1 MNAQGKDSNCI
12 ALMADVAHPVASI
25 DMRLQF
31 DPAGMIHWPGSE
43 DLSFELMR
51 LLGLAQEGGSRISE
65 CLLAASRIDA
75 RDNDSWHR
83 EWRRMADVSNE
94 RANAALKRGHLPTA
108 QSNWLRAISYYQTCA
123 LDLDPADTRRH
134 AALSTMRACAHR
146 YLEHLTPAGEV
157 VEIPWLDGHA
167 LEGYFLP
174 APAGSGNTPVVVCMG
189 EPGHRKEEHLCKG
202 ERYARDRGMSLL
214 AVDLF
219 GSGSGAQF
227 EKIVGRPDLETAVGH
242 VMDYLTTRDDIDARR
257 IAILGDGSGSSFVAR
272 GVALDRRFAA
282 AVCDGGI
289 WDLHERAFLMNR
301 FASRK
306 ADRAAT
312 SGYGRL
318 TQNLACP
325 VLITLGA
332 RGWLEAD
339 RVAELFDRLRA
350 DDRDITLKIFQ
361 APETA
366 AAQAHADNPTLAS
379 EFIFDWLA
387 DRLGSASR

>member
-1 MNAQGKDSNCI
+1 
-12 ALMADVAHPVASI
+12 
-25 DMRLQF
+25 
-31 DPAGMIHWPGSE
+31 
-43 DLSFELMR
+43 
-51 LLGLAQEGGSRISE
+51 
-65 CLLAASRIDA
+65 
-75 RDNDSWHR
+75 
-83 EWRRMADVSNE
+83 
-94 RANAALKRGHLPTA
+94 
-108 QSNWLRAISYYQTCA
+108 
-123 LDLDPADTRRH
+123 
-134 AALSTMRACAHR
+134 MRACAHR

-174 APAGSGNTPVVVCMG
+174 APADSGKTPVVVCMG
-189 EPGHRKEEHLCKG
+189 EPGHRKEEHLCKSA
-202 ERYARDRGMSLL
+202 RYARDRGMSLL

-219 GSGSGAQF
+219 GSGTGAQF

-242 VMDYLTTRDDIDARR
+242 VMDYLTTRDDIDERR

-301 FASRK
+301 SASGK

-312 SGYGRL
+312 GGYGRL
-318 TQNLACP
+318 AQNLACP

-361 APETA
+361 GSETA

-387 DRLGSASR
+387 DRLGSISR